1 MCICYAGPRHLKI
14 FEPQSADLSGVFV
27 RLHPMMENHFRPSD
41 YLPHN
46 IRNVSSECDNVQNL
60 RSKHRRM
67 RSEGSACLVSSS
79 SCDPLIS
86 NQTDT
91 DWIPLSGVRKRNL
104 PESCLPSDSSN
115 QLTTTTFTPQLSWD
129 LNSSVTDLKSLSAP
143 KANHSPLCAHRRSA
157 SYGGDYFTFAA
168 HGIGEAA
175 SRAVE
180 QAEELVI
187 HLWKKGWRVVHHHSL
202 PHWLRDNDFLLRGH
216 RPQLPSFRECFRSI
230 FRLHTETGNIW
241 THLIGFICFLVLS
254 ILFLVHPDL
263 NIHWQEKMIVQVF
276 FISAILA
283 LGFSWLFHTVYCHS
297 ERVGKLFNKL
307 DYVGISL
314 LVIGSFVPWIHYSFY
329 CYFPFKVVYISAV
342 LILGGFCA
350 FVCTQ
355 DYFLRP
361 TYRSA
366 RALLFIAL
374 GLSGVIP
381 CVHYIMI
388 EGFQEGVN
396 YSALGWLVLM
406 AVLYISG
413 ATIYALRI
421 PERLYPG
428 KFDIWFQSHQIFH
441 VFVVLAALVH
451 LNGIMEIAQYRL
463 SKGSCDNQL

>member
-1 MCICYAGPRHLKI
+1 
-14 FEPQSADLSGVFV
+14 
-27 RLHPMMENHFRPSD
+27 MMGSSFRPTD
-41 YLPHN
+41 YLSHN
-46 IRNVSSECDNVQNL
+46 IHHVSSQHDNMQST
-60 RSKHRRM
+60 RGKHRRM
-67 RSEGSACLVSSS
+67 HSEGSACITSS

-86 NQTDT
+86 NQTDA
-91 DWIPLSGVRKRNL
+91 DWMPQSAVRRRKLPKFCLS
-104 PESCLPSDSSN
+104 SDSSN
-115 QLTTTTFTPQLSWD
+115 HVATNAYTPQPSWD
-129 LNSSVTDLKSLSAP
+129 LNSSVTDLQSLTVP
-143 KANHSPLCAHRRSA
+143 KTSHSPLCAHRRSA

-168 HGIGEAA
+168 HEIGEAA

-202 PHWLRDNDFLLRGH
+202 PHWLKDNDFLLRGH

-241 THLIGFICFLVLS
+241 THLIGFVCFLILS
-254 ILFLVHPDL
+254 ILFLVHPGL
-263 NIHWQEKMIVQVF
+263 NIHWQEKMVVQVF
-276 FISAILA
+276 FTSAILA

-314 LVIGSFVPWIHYSFY
+314 LVIGSFIPWIHYSFY
-329 CYFPFKVVYISAV
+329 CYNSFKLVYILAV
-342 LILGGFCA
+342 LILGAFCA

-355 DYFLRP
+355 DYFLSP
-361 TYRSA
+361 TYRAA

-374 GLSGVIP
+374 GLSGVVP
-381 CVHYIMI
+381 CVHYILI
-388 EGFQEGVN
+388 EDLQENVH
-396 YSALGWLVLM
+396 YSALGWLILM

-428 KFDIWFQSHQIFH
+428 KFDIWPISAKILTSTA
-441 VFVVLAALVH
+441 VA
-451 LNGIMEIAQYRL
+451 G
-463 SKGSCDNQL
+463 G

>member
-1 MCICYAGPRHLKI
+1 
-14 FEPQSADLSGVFV
+14 
-27 RLHPMMENHFRPSD
+27 MMGSSFRPAD
-41 YLPHN
+41 YLSHN
-46 IRNVSSECDNVQNL
+46 IHHVSSQHDNMQNT
-60 RSKHRRM
+60 RGKHRRM
-67 RSEGSACLVSSS
+67 HSDGSACITTS

-86 NQTDT
+86 NQTNA
-91 DWIPLSGVRKRNL
+91 DWMPQGAVRRRKL
-104 PESCLPSDSSN
+104 PKFCLPSDSSN
-115 QLTTTTFTPQLSWD
+115 HVATNAYTPQPSWD
-129 LNSSVTDLKSLSAP
+129 LNSSVTDLQSLTVP
-143 KANHSPLCAHRRSA
+143 KTNHSPLCAHRRSA

-168 HGIGEAA
+168 HEIGEAA

-202 PHWLRDNDFLLRGH
+202 PHWLKDNDFLLRGH

-241 THLIGFICFLVLS
+241 THLIGFVCFLILS
-254 ILFLVHPDL
+254 ISFLVHPGL
-263 NIHWQEKMIVQVF
+263 NIHWQEKMVVQVF
-276 FISAILA
+276 FTSAILA

-314 LVIGSFVPWIHYSFY
+314 LVIGSFIPWIHYSFY
-329 CYFPFKVVYISAV
+329 CYNSFKLVYILAV

-355 DYFLRP
+355 DYFLSP
-361 TYRSA
+361 TYRAA

-374 GLSGVIP
+374 GLSGVVP
-381 CVHYIMI
+381 CVHYILI
-388 EGFQEGVN
+388 EDLQEGVH
-396 YSALGWLVLM
+396 YSALGWLILM

-451 LNGIMEIAQYRL
+451 LNGIMEIAQHRL
-463 SKGSCDNQL
+463 SKGGCDNQL

>member
-1 MCICYAGPRHLKI
+1 
-14 FEPQSADLSGVFV
+14 
-27 RLHPMMENHFRPSD
+27 MMGSSFRPVD
-41 YLPHN
+41 YLSHN
-46 IRNVSSECDNVQNL
+46 IHHVSSQHDNMQNTL
-60 RSKHRRM
+60 GKHRRM
-67 RSEGSACLVSSS
+67 HSEGSACITSS

-86 NQTDT
+86 NQTDS
-91 DWIPLSGVRKRNL
+91 DWMPQSAVRRRKL
-104 PESCLPSDSSN
+104 PKFCLPSDSSN
-115 QLTTTTFTPQLSWD
+115 HMATNAYTPQPSWD
-129 LNSSVTDLKSLSAP
+129 LNSSVTDLQSLTVP
-143 KANHSPLCAHRRSA
+143 KTNHSPLCAHRRSA

-168 HGIGEAA
+168 HEIGEAA

-202 PHWLRDNDFLLRGH
+202 PHWLKDNDYLLRGH

-241 THLIGFICFLVLS
+241 THLIGFVCFLVLS
-254 ILFLVHPDL
+254 ISFLVHPGL
-263 NIHWQEKMIVQVF
+263 NIHWQEKMVVQVF
-276 FISAILA
+276 FTSAILA

-314 LVIGSFVPWIHYSFY
+314 LVIGSFIPWIHYSFY
-329 CYFPFKVVYISAV
+329 CYNSFKLVYILAV

-355 DYFLRP
+355 DYFLSP
-361 TYRSA
+361 TYRAA

-374 GLSGVIP
+374 GLSGVVP
-381 CVHYIMI
+381 CVHYILI
-388 EGFQEGVN
+388 EDLQEGVH
-396 YSALGWLVLM
+396 YSALGWLILM

-451 LNGIMEIAQYRL
+451 LNGIMEIAQHRL
-463 SKGSCDNQL
+463 SKGGCDNQL

>member
-1 MCICYAGPRHLKI
+1 MKDHLLCCTT
-14 FEPQSADLSGVFV
+14 FFSFVELQSADSGGLCDCILSI
-27 RLHPMMENHFRPSD
+27 MESSFRTSD
-41 YLPHN
+41 CLSHN
-46 IRNVSSECDNVQNL
+46 VCHVSSENDNIQNM
-60 RSKHRRM
+60 RGKHRRM
-67 RSEGSACLVSSS
+67 HSEGSACFTS
-79 SCDPLIS
+79 SCDPLS
-86 NQTDT
+86 PDKVNT
-91 DWIPLSGVRKRNL
+91 DWISESGVRRRKFPEFCLFDDSSSQPTTVTNL
-104 PESCLPSDSSN
+104 P
-115 QLTTTTFTPQLSWD
+115 QQSWD
-129 LNSSVTDLKSLSAP
+129 FNSSVTDLKSLAVP
-143 KANHSPLCAHRRSA
+143 KANHSPLTSHRRSA

-168 HGIGEAA
+168 HEIGEAA

-180 QAEELVI
+180 HAEELVI

-202 PHWLRDNDFLLRGH
+202 PHWLKDNDFILCGH

-241 THLIGFICFLVLS
+241 THLIGSICFLILS
-254 ILFLVHPDL
+254 ISFLVRPGLD
-263 NIHWQEKMIVQVF
+263 IHWQEKMVVQVF

-297 ERVGKLFNKL
+297 ERVGRLFNKL

-329 CYFPFKVVYISAV
+329 CYNSFKLVYITAV
-342 LILGGFCA
+342 LILGAFCT

-355 DYFLRP
+355 DYFLSP
-361 TYRSA
+361 TYRAA

-374 GLSGVIP
+374 GLSGVVP
-381 CVHYIMI
+381 CVHYILI
-388 EGFQEGVN
+388 EGFWEGVS

-428 KFDIWFQSHQIFH
+428 KFDIWVSYFDSLIK
-441 VFVVLAALVH
+441 LPLE
-451 LNGIMEIAQYRL
+451 LN
-463 SKGSCDNQL
+463 

>member
-1 MCICYAGPRHLKI
+1 
-14 FEPQSADLSGVFV
+14 
-27 RLHPMMENHFRPSD
+27 MMGSSFRPVD
-41 YLPHN
+41 YLSHN
-46 IRNVSSECDNVQNL
+46 IHHVSSQHDNMQNTL
-60 RSKHRRM
+60 GKHRRM
-67 RSEGSACLVSSS
+67 HSEGSACITSS

-86 NQTDT
+86 NQTDS
-91 DWIPLSGVRKRNL
+91 DWMPQSAVRRRKL
-104 PESCLPSDSSN
+104 PKFCLPSDSSN
-115 QLTTTTFTPQLSWD
+115 HMATNAYTPQPSWD
-129 LNSSVTDLKSLSAP
+129 LNSSVTDLQSLTVP
-143 KANHSPLCAHRRSA
+143 KTNHSPLCAHRRSA

-168 HGIGEAA
+168 HEIGEAA

-202 PHWLRDNDFLLRGH
+202 PHWLKDNDYLLRGH

-241 THLIGFICFLVLS
+241 THLIGFVCFLVLS
-254 ILFLVHPDL
+254 ISFLVHPGL
-263 NIHWQEKMIVQVF
+263 NIHWQEKMVVQVF
-276 FISAILA
+276 FTSAILA

-314 LVIGSFVPWIHYSFY
+314 LVIGSFIPWIHYSFY
-329 CYFPFKVVYISAV
+329 CYNSFKLVYILAV

-355 DYFLRP
+355 DYFLSP
-361 TYRSA
+361 TYRAA
-366 RALLFIAL
+366 RAHL
-374 GLSGVIP
+374 
-381 CVHYIMI
+381 
-388 EGFQEGVN
+388 QEGVH
-396 YSALGWLVLM
+396 YSALGWLILM

-451 LNGIMEIAQYRL
+451 LNGIMEIAQHRL
-463 SKGSCDNQL
+463 SKGGCDNQL

>member
-1 MCICYAGPRHLKI
+1 
-14 FEPQSADLSGVFV
+14 
-27 RLHPMMENHFRPSD
+27 MMESSFRPAD
-41 YLPHN
+41 YLSHN
-46 IRNVSSECDNVQNL
+46 IHHVSSQHDNMQNTFG
-60 RSKHRRM
+60 KHRRM
-67 RSEGSACLVSSS
+67 RSEGSACITSSF
-79 SCDPLIS
+79 CDPLIS
-86 NQTDT
+86 NQTDA
-91 DWIPLSGVRKRNL
+91 DWMPQSAVRRRKL
-104 PESCLPSDSSN
+104 PKFCLPSDSSN
-115 QLTTTTFTPQLSWD
+115 HVATNAYTAQPSWD
-129 LNSSVTDLKSLSAP
+129 LNSSVTDLQSLTVP
-143 KANHSPLCAHRRSA
+143 KTNHSPLCAHRRSA

-168 HGIGEAA
+168 HEIGEAA

-202 PHWLRDNDFLLRGH
+202 PHWLKDNDFILRGH

-241 THLIGFICFLVLS
+241 THLIGFVCFLILS
-254 ILFLVHPDL
+254 ISFLVHPGL
-263 NIHWQEKMIVQVF
+263 NIHWQEKMVVQVF
-276 FISAILA
+276 FTSAILA

-314 LVIGSFVPWIHYSFY
+314 LVIGSFIPWIHYSFY
-329 CYFPFKVVYISAV
+329 CYNSFKLVYILAV

-355 DYFLRP
+355 DYFLSP
-361 TYRSA
+361 TYRAA

-374 GLSGVIP
+374 GLSGVVP
-381 CVHYIMI
+381 CVHYILI
-388 EGFQEGVN
+388 EDLQEGVH
-396 YSALGWLVLM
+396 YSALGWLILM

-451 LNGIMEIAQYRL
+451 LNGIMEIAQHRL
-463 SKGSCDNQL
+463 SKGGCDNQL

>member
-1 MCICYAGPRHLKI
+1 
-14 FEPQSADLSGVFV
+14 
-27 RLHPMMENHFRPSD
+27 MMGSSFRPAD
-41 YLPHN
+41 YLSHN
-46 IRNVSSECDNVQNL
+46 IHHVSSQHDNMQNTL
-60 RSKHRRM
+60 GKHRRM
-67 RSEGSACLVSSS
+67 RSEGSACITSSF
-79 SCDPLIS
+79 CDPLIS
-86 NQTDT
+86 NQTDA
-91 DWIPLSGVRKRNL
+91 DWMPQSAVRRRKL
-104 PESCLPSDSSN
+104 PKFCLPSDSSN
-115 QLTTTTFTPQLSWD
+115 HVATNAYTPQPSWD
-129 LNSSVTDLKSLSAP
+129 LNSSVTDLQSLTVP
-143 KANHSPLCAHRRSA
+143 KTNHSPLCAHRRSA

-168 HGIGEAA
+168 HEIGEAA

-202 PHWLRDNDFLLRGH
+202 PHWLKDNDFILRGH

-241 THLIGFICFLVLS
+241 THLIGFVCFLILS
-254 ILFLVHPDL
+254 ISFLVHPGL
-263 NIHWQEKMIVQVF
+263 NIHWQEKMVVQVF
-276 FISAILA
+276 FTSAILA

-314 LVIGSFVPWIHYSFY
+314 LVIGSFIPWIHYSFY
-329 CYFPFKVVYISAV
+329 CYNSFKLVYILAV

-355 DYFLRP
+355 DYFLSP
-361 TYRSA
+361 TYRAA

-374 GLSGVIP
+374 GLSGVVP
-381 CVHYIMI
+381 CVHYILI
-388 EGFQEGVN
+388 EDLQEGVH
-396 YSALGWLVLM
+396 YSALGWLILM

-451 LNGIMEIAQYRL
+451 LNGIMEIAQHRL
-463 SKGSCDNQL
+463 SKGGCDNQL

>member
-1 MCICYAGPRHLKI
+1 
-14 FEPQSADLSGVFV
+14 
-27 RLHPMMENHFRPSD
+27 MMGSFSRPTD
-41 YLPHN
+41 YLSHN
-46 IRNVSSECDNVQNL
+46 IHHVSSEHDNMQNT
-60 RSKHRRM
+60 RGKHRRM
-67 RSEGSACLVSSS
+67 HSEGSACITSS
-79 SCDPLIS
+79 SCDPLIP

-91 DWIPLSGVRKRNL
+91 DWMPQFALRRRKL
-104 PESCLPSDSSN
+104 PEFSLSSDSSN
-115 QLTTTTFTPQLSWD
+115 HVTTNAYTPQPTWN
-129 LNSSVTDLKSLSAP
+129 LNSSVTDLHSLTVP
-143 KANHSPLCAHRRSA
+143 KTNHSPLCAHRRSA

-180 QAEELVI
+180 HAEELVI

-241 THLIGFICFLVLS
+241 THLIGFICFLILS
-254 ILFLVHPDL
+254 ISFLVHPGL

-276 FISAILA
+276 FTSAIVA

-314 LVIGSFVPWIHYSFY
+314 LVIGSSVPWIHYSFY
-329 CYFPFKVVYISAV
+329 CYNSFKIVYILAV
-342 LILGGFCA
+342 LILGAFCA

-355 DYFLRP
+355 DYFLSP
-361 TYRSA
+361 TYRAS
-366 RALLFIAL
+366 RALLFTAF
-374 GLSGVIP
+374 GLSGVVP
-381 CVHYIMI
+381 CVHYILI
-388 EGFQEGVN
+388 EDLQERAH
-396 YSALGWLVLM
+396 YSALGWLILM
-406 AVLYISG
+406 AALYISG

-451 LNGIMEIAQYRL
+451 LNAIMEIAQHRL
-463 SKGSCDNQL
+463 SKGSCDYKLKEQNCS

>member
-1 MCICYAGPRHLKI
+1 
-14 FEPQSADLSGVFV
+14 
-27 RLHPMMENHFRPSD
+27 MMGSSFRPAD
-41 YLPHN
+41 YLSHN
-46 IRNVSSECDNVQNL
+46 IHHVSSQHDNMQNTL
-60 RSKHRRM
+60 GKHRRM
-67 RSEGSACLVSSS
+67 RSEGSACITSSF
-79 SCDPLIS
+79 CDPLIS
-86 NQTDT
+86 NQTDA
-91 DWIPLSGVRKRNL
+91 DWMPQSAVRRRKL
-104 PESCLPSDSSN
+104 PKFCLPSDSSN
-115 QLTTTTFTPQLSWD
+115 HVATNAYTPQPSWD
-129 LNSSVTDLKSLSAP
+129 LNSSVTDLQSLTVP
-143 KANHSPLCAHRRSA
+143 KTNHSPLCAHRRSA

-168 HGIGEAA
+168 HEIGEAA

-202 PHWLRDNDFLLRGH
+202 PHWLKDNDFILRGH

-241 THLIGFICFLVLS
+241 THLI
-254 ILFLVHPDL
+254 VHPGL
-263 NIHWQEKMIVQVF
+263 NIHWQEKMVVQVF
-276 FISAILA
+276 FTSAILA

-314 LVIGSFVPWIHYSFY
+314 LVIGSFIPWIHYSFY
-329 CYFPFKVVYISAV
+329 CYNSFKLVYILAV

-355 DYFLRP
+355 DYFLSP
-361 TYRSA
+361 TYRAA

-374 GLSGVIP
+374 GLSGVVP
-381 CVHYIMI
+381 CVHYILI
-388 EGFQEGVN
+388 EDLQEGVH
-396 YSALGWLVLM
+396 YSALGWLILM

-451 LNGIMEIAQYRL
+451 LNGIMEIAQHRL
-463 SKGSCDNQL
+463 SKGGCDNQL

>member
-1 MCICYAGPRHLKI
+1 
-14 FEPQSADLSGVFV
+14 
-27 RLHPMMENHFRPSD
+27 MMGSSFRPVD
-41 YLPHN
+41 YLSHN
-46 IRNVSSECDNVQNL
+46 IHHVSSQHDNMQNTFG
-60 RSKHRRM
+60 KHRRM
-67 RSEGSACLVSSS
+67 RSEGSACITSSF
-79 SCDPLIS
+79 CDPLIS
-86 NQTDT
+86 NQTDA
-91 DWIPLSGVRKRNL
+91 DWMPQSAVRRRKL
-104 PESCLPSDSSN
+104 PKFCLPSDSSN
-115 QLTTTTFTPQLSWD
+115 HVATNAYTAQPSWD
-129 LNSSVTDLKSLSAP
+129 LNSSVTDLQSLTVP
-143 KANHSPLCAHRRSA
+143 KTNHSPLCAHRRSA

-168 HGIGEAA
+168 HEIGEAA

-202 PHWLRDNDFLLRGH
+202 PHWLKDNDFILRGH

-241 THLIGFICFLVLS
+241 THLIGFVCFLILS
-254 ILFLVHPDL
+254 ISFLVHPGL
-263 NIHWQEKMIVQVF
+263 NIHWQEKMVVQVF
-276 FISAILA
+276 FTSAILA

-314 LVIGSFVPWIHYSFY
+314 LVIGSFIPWIHYSFY
-329 CYFPFKVVYISAV
+329 CYNSFKLVYILAV

-355 DYFLRP
+355 DYFLSP
-361 TYRSA
+361 TYRAA

-374 GLSGVIP
+374 GLSGVVP
-381 CVHYIMI
+381 CVHYILI
-388 EGFQEGVN
+388 EDLQEGVH
-396 YSALGWLVLM
+396 YSALGWLILM

-451 LNGIMEIAQYRL
+451 LNGIMEIAQHRL
-463 SKGSCDNQL
+463 SKGGCDNQL